1 MFELTGQVSIVTGGG
16 SGIGRQVCRTLA
28 TAGSKVACLDIDGE
42 RAKETV
48 ELISKEGGECFATKL
63 DVSKNAEVLS
73 AVKSVISRFGAIHIL
88 VNNAGI
94 TGVVNPLLNPE
105 LAGLEN
111 IEEQEWEKVMAINLK
126 GAFLFIKAVIP
137 HMKSK
142 KYGRIVNISSRLGK
156 SGAEFIDGAH
166 YAASKAALINLTK
179 SAAQEYGQYGI
190 TVNAVAPSMIK
201 GTGMT
206 SWLTKE
212 LEQKL
217 VRKVP
222 LGRLGKTSDV
232 AFAVLFLCSKEAGF
246 ITGHTLDVNGGILMD

>member
-156 SGAEFIDGAH
+156 SGAEFID
-166 YAASKAALINLTK
+166 
-179 SAAQEYGQYGI
+179 AAQEYGQYGI